1 MEFLLT
7 SYIYPIQSPVELSST
22 LGFSLDNPRTEHE
35 INVIR
40 DYLSRSFNL
49 EDTNNL
55 PLDAD
60 DGFFSIK
67 SALIEFKNRLSCFD
81 PVVHQRFDSFT
92 GEDIFHSWPVSG

>member
-7 SYIYPIQSPVELSST
+7 SYIYPLERPVELSPT
-22 LGFSLDNPRTEHE
+22 LRFSLDNPRTEHE

-55 PLDAD
+55 PLDAE

-67 SALIEFKNRLSCFD
+67 SALIEFRNRLSCFD
-81 PVVHQRFDSFT
+81 PVVRQRFDSFT
-92 GEDIFHSWPVSG
+92 GEDIFAFLASI

>member
-7 SYIYPIQSPVELSST
+7 SYIYPLERPVELSPT
-22 LGFSLDNPRTEHE
+22 LRFSLDNPRTEHE

-55 PLDAD
+55 PLDTE
-60 DGFFSIK
+60 DGFSRSRVPCLSLKIDYHVSIPLYAK
-67 SALIEFKNRLSCFD
+67 DLIPLQEKTFL
-81 PVVHQRFDSFT
+81 
-92 GEDIFHSWPVSG
+92 HSWPVSG